1 MIGCGVDLSY
11 SVDDHV
17 ARFCE
22 HGYEISGCTKFM
34 EFIA

>member
-1 MIGCGVDLSY
+1 MDSSY
-11 SVDDHV
+11 SVEERV

-34 EFIA
+34 EFLK